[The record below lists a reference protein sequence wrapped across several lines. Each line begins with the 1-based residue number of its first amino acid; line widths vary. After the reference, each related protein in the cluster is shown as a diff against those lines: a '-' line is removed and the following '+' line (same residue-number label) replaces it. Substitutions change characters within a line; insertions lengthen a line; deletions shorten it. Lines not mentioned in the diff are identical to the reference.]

1 MSKLITEEYRDIL
14 KKTHAEGKWGNT
26 GAQGGFFRNI
36 LFLANRFKAKEILD
50 YGAGWGG
57 VKIRM
62 AKERPDI
69 AVYEY
74 EPARDEVSALATPRK
89 FVICIDVLEHIEPD
103 CLEAVLEDIARL
115 TIFRGYLSIAT
126 EPAHRILT
134 DGRNAHLIVEEPEWW
149 AKKLKNH
156 FNLVQQR
163 PEKGSCSFVIKPKIV

>member
-69 AVYEY
+69 AVYNY
-74 EPARDEVSALATPRK
+74 DPVTSPIDLPKKSDLVYSS
-89 FVICIDVLEHIEPD
+89 DVLEHIEPD